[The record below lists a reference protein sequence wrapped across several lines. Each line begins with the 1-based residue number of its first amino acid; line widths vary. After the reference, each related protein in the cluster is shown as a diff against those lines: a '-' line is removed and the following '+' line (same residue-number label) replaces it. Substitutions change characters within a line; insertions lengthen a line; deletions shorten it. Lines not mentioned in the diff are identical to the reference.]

1 MRTLDR
7 TDRSSPASAL
17 LPFFREEYLRIMRS
31 RLALLIWAMML
42 YTLVAIPFLVQKP
55 QPELVR
61 AVEAWLGAEAIPSKL
76 VLFIWVD
83 GAMNKFAFVLGPVLA
98 GGIIVEES
106 ARGLLDL
113 LASKPIRAGDYFTV
127 KLAAAGAAF
136 ATFYAA
142 AVLAAVPVF
151 SWCVPGFDAG
161 DFLALSAVH
170 LFAALFA
177 VVFSG
182 TTAVV
187 IGRKLPGMLVSV
199 TVLGTLVGFAF
210 LGFIYPAYRGVSYLN
225 PFFNG
230 IVLIGSVDHYGTWDV
245 LQPIGVLV
253 LFILAFAWLGR
264 WRAAALLEGG

>member
-1 MRTLDR
+1 MRTLDLA
-7 TDRSSPASAL
+7 DRASPATAL

-42 YTLVAIPFLVQKP
+42 YALVAIPFFMQKP

-61 AVEAWLGAEAIPSKL
+61 AIEAWLGTEAVPSKL

-83 GAMNKFAFVLGPVLA
+83 GAMDKFAFILGPVLA
-98 GGIIVEES
+98 GGIIVEER

-113 LASKPIRAGDYFTV
+113 LASKPIRAADYFTV
-127 KLAAAGAAF
+127 KLAAASAAF

-142 AVLAAVPVF
+142 GVLGALPTF

-177 VVFSG
+177 VAFSG
-182 TTAVV
+182 MTAVV
-187 IGRKLPGMLVSV
+187 VGRKLPGMLVSV

-230 IVLIGSVDHYGTWDV
+230 VVLIGSLDHYGAWDV
-245 LQPIGVLV
+245 ARPIGVLV
-253 LFILAFAWLGR
+253 LFILAAAWVGR
-264 WRAAALLEGG
+264 RRAAALVEGG

>member
-7 TDRSSPASAL
+7 TDRSSPAAAL
-17 LPFFREEYLRIMRS
+17 LPFFREEYLRIMRG
-31 RLALLIWAMML
+31 RLAILIWAMML
-42 YTLVAIPFLVQKP
+42 YALVAIPFLMQKP
-55 QPELVR
+55 QPELVQ
-61 AVEAWLGAEAIPSKL
+61 AIEAWLGAEAIPSKL

-83 GAMNKFAFVLGPVLA
+83 GAMNKFAFILGPVLA
-98 GGIIVEES
+98 GGIIVEER

-113 LASKPIRAGDYFTV
+113 LASKPIRAADYFTV

-142 AVLAAVPVF
+142 GVLGALPIF

-161 DFLALSAVH
+161 DFLALGAVH

-177 VVFSG
+177 VAFSG

-187 IGRKLPGMLVSV
+187 IGRKLPAMMVSL

-210 LGFIYPAYRGVSYLN
+210 LGFIDPAYRGVSYLN

-230 IVLIGSVDHYGTWDV
+230 IVLIGSLDDYGAREV

-253 LFILAFAWLGR
+253 LFILACAWVGR